1 MYVYLC
7 VCVCFEN
14 LCFLGFCFW
23 GFFLH
28 EHFAFDLSSSADD
41 ECVVVD
47 EKDEEVDF
55 ACLPLELLLLL
66 CCCCCKFTHSFQ
78 SRGGKGKK

>member
-1 MYVYLC
+1 MTILISTRASQAV
-7 VCVCFEN
+7 
-14 LCFLGFCFW
+14 
-23 GFFLH
+23 
-28 EHFAFDLSSSADD
+28 DD

-66 CCCCCKFTHSFQ
+66 CCCKFTHSFQ